1 MDALILAGGEN
12 RRMPVIKGFLEIN
25 GSRIIDAN
33 VGLFKGLFDRIFI
46 STNNPELYFYLD
58 IRMVGD
64 VIKYRGPMTGIF
76 SALTVPGV
84 SEMFVTACDMPFV
97 NDILVRY
104 MLDKW
109 RNTHD
114 ALIPVFD
121 KKPQPFP
128 GIYSKKIARSM
139 EESIKSGKRS
149 LKDFLKRMNVF
160 YISEAKVRRIDR
172 EGKSFVNINTAE
184 DFRREGGRIC

>member
-12 RRMPVIKGFLEIN
+12 RRMPVIKGFLEIT

-33 VGLFKGLFDRIFI
+33 VRLFKKLFDRIFI

-58 IRMVGD
+58 VRMVGD

-76 SALTVPGV
+76 SALSLPGV
-84 SEMFVTACDMPFV
+84 SEFFVTACDMPFL

-109 RNTHD
+109 ESAHD
-114 ALIPVFD
+114 ALIPVFN
-121 KKPQPFP
+121 KEQQPFP
-128 GIYSKKIARSM
+128 GIYSKKIAHSM

-149 LKDFLKRMNVF
+149 LKDFLKKRNVF
-160 YISEAKVRRIDR
+160 YISESKVRSMD
-172 EGKSFVNINTAE
+172 EKGKSFVNINTAE